1 MEDIEKKREMI
12 KLKRLEDAANK
23 TEGEKQN
30 DDHAN
35 QEVQEIPDEK
45 SFQRENLFLLLF
57 TRDDRCSR
65 EKSVM
70 TDFFC
75 STSSVHV
82 Y

>member
-45 SFQRENLFLLLF
+45 HEFLAFAVIRVLRKKLI
-57 TRDDRCSR
+57 
-65 EKSVM
+65 
-70 TDFFC
+70 
-75 STSSVHV
+75 
-82 Y
+82 